1 MPPHSGRIRGRIH
14 AWWRP
19 VHRVFQRNRFFCSL
33 DEVAALLHDRLAKL
47 GQIAAWRQLDAN
59 LVVMAFFVVVL
70 GQLLAQLGRR
80 DAHDGV
86 GTGVVVHLS
95 TKDRD
100 AQSPLFGWPIV
111 STVQRLLNDELE
123 EDTEPLAQSKKWMGE
138 KSLQLDID
146 GPAVFLA

>member
-1 MPPHSGRIRGRIH
+1 
-14 AWWRP
+14 
-19 VHRVFQRNRFFCSL
+19 
-33 DEVAALLHDRLAKL
+33 
-47 GQIAAWRQLDAN
+47 
-59 LVVMAFFVVVL
+59 MAFFVVVL

-138 KSLQLDID
+138 WPGGLPRRLLLTVMSATLAFSAPTILHT
-146 GPAVFLA
+146 AVWHPFRL